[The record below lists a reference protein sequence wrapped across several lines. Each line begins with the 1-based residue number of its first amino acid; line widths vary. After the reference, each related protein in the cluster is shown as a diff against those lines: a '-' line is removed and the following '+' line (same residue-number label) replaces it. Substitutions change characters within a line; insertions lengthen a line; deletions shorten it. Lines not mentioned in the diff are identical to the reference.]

1 MSRSSAPPIRPAH
14 AAAAILLGLGS
25 IALAPMPS
33 HASTPPLDVTPPS
46 QPDAR
51 LVASPSWAIVW
62 DPSTDDTGVVGYEV
76 FGPSGQVSTVTTTTI
91 PLRNPPSLD
100 SVIGIRAVD
109 AAGNAS
115 PAEIV
120 VIGRFDI
127 SAPSAPTS
135 LRISAPTQGHLAV
148 GWDASRDDILVAG
161 YEVYLNDA
169 LVTTVGNTRA
179 YVPYTGFG
187 IYKVGVR
194 AYDMMGR
201 RSATT
206 ELSVAIDPPPIEH

>member
-1 MSRSSAPPIRPAH
+1 M
-14 AAAAILLGLGS
+14 LLGLAPV
-25 IALAPMPS
+25 ALAPMPS
-33 HASTPPLDVTPPS
+33 HASPPPPDVTPPS

-76 FGPSGQVSTVTTTTI
+76 FGPSGQVSTITTTTI

-100 SVIGIRAVD
+100 TVIGIRAVD

-115 PAEIV
+115 PADVV

-127 SAPSAPTS
+127 GSPSAPTN
-135 LRISAPTQGHLAV
+135 LRISGPAQGYLQV
-148 GWDASRDDILVAG
+148 SWDASGDDILVAG
-161 YEVYLNDA
+161 YEVFLGGA
-169 LVTTVGNTRA
+169 LVTTVGNTTA
-179 YVPYTGFG
+179 YVPYSGYG
-187 IYKVGVR
+187 VYQVGVR

-206 ELSVAIDPPPIEH
+206 ELGIAIDPPPGH